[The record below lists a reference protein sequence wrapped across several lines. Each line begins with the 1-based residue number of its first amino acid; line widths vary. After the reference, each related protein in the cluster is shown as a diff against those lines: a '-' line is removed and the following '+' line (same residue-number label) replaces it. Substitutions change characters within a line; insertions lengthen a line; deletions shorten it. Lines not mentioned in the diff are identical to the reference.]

1 MSSTVIWGRAAVA
14 TLLTVALG
22 VLAHEVGGG
31 MAPNLATTVVAAA
44 ILLPFGYLLL
54 RRERGLGTIAIAL
67 CGAEVGLHA
76 GFALAAPDHGSVL
89 TMLLCG
95 HGSVAVPN
103 GMFLNRGAT
112 AGLHLT
118 GLHLS
123 GTPMIVTH
131 LVATLLLAW
140 WVRIGEQVCYA
151 FVRARVARWL
161 PLRWAAAPIAG
172 PRRTPTYA
180 ARWTPTPASVPGQVG
195 RRGPPRVLAPATLSY
210 C

>member
-1 MSSTVIWGRAAVA
+1 MPSTVIWGRAAVA

-31 MAPNLATTVVAAA
+31 MAPTLTTTLVAAA
-44 ILLPFGYLLL
+44 IVLPFGYLLL
-54 RRERGLGTIAIAL
+54 RRERGLGTIAVAL
-67 CGAEVGLHA
+67 CATQVGLHA

-95 HGSVAVPN
+95 HGSVAVPK
-103 GMFLNRGAT
+103 GMYLDRRAT
-112 AGLHLT
+112 AGLHLS
-118 GLHLS
+118 GLHLT
-123 GTPMIVTH
+123 GMAMIATH

-140 WVRIGEQVCYA
+140 WVRIGECVCYA

-161 PLRWAAAPIAG
+161 PLRWASAPIAG
-172 PRRTPTYA
+172 SRRKPTYA
-180 ARWTPTPASVPGQVG
+180 TRWTPTPASVPGQVG
-195 RRGPPRVLAPATLSY
+195 RRGPPRAFAPATFSY